1 MSNALY
7 FVKGVNGQLE
17 VFEDKVVIT
26 RKGAM
31 SFSTHGLAGGKTIPM
46 SAIQSVQFKPGG
58 GMTNGFIQ
66 FAVMGGRERQGG
78 LLAATRDE
86 NTVVLRMGEQTV
98 KGEEIRD
105 YVEKR
110 ILELAKPQAT
120 VLMQQT
126 SAADEI
132 IKFKNLL
139 DMGVITQEE
148 FDAKKKQLLGL

>member
-1 MSNALY
+1 MLY

-26 RKGAM
+26 RKGFM
-31 SFSTHGLAGGKTIPM
+31 SFSTHGLAGSKTIPM

-58 GMTNGFIQ
+58 SMTNGFIQ

-78 LLAATRDE
+78 LLAATSDE
-86 NTVVLRMGEQTV
+86 NTIILRMGEQTV

-105 YVEKR
+105 YIEKR

-120 VLMQQT
+120 VVMQQT
-126 SAADEI
+126 SAADEL
-132 IKFKNLL
+132 IKFKDLL
-139 DMGVITQEE
+139 DMGILTQEE

>member
-66 FAVMGGRERQGG
+66 FAVMGGRESQGG

-120 VLMQQT
+120 VVMQQT